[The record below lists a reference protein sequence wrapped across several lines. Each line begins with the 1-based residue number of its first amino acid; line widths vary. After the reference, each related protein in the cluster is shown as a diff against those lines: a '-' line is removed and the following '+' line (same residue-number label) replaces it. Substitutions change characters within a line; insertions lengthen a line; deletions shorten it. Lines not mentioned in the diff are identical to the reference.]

1 MNPNGVQQLEEGG
14 IITRR
19 SMRAVRA
26 GAVPEPASHEVA
38 SVSSQN
44 AILLFWGKYKGTPV
58 LGNSQLG
65 LIKGYKHP

>member
-1 MNPNGVQQLEEGG
+1 MNPSGVQQLEEGG

-26 GAVPEPASHEVA
+26 GAVPEPASHEVT

-44 AILLFWGKYKGTPV
+44 AILLFWGRD
-58 LGNSQLG
+58 
-65 LIKGYKHP
+65 IKGLLYLETLIWG